1 MSLKVWSP
9 PAVQSSGT
17 GIVVGDA
24 YASALGVVPI
34 TIAGSK
40 TKIDIKEAGLGGNGI
55 YYKILAGTNSQV
67 LCTDVAIAKGAID
80 YQILDGP
87 WESVDVQLKNQTAGS
102 AGTATVIVT
111 RG

>member
-9 PAVQSSGT
+9 PTVQSSGT

-55 YYKILAGTNSQV
+55 STKSWQALTVRSFVQTLPSQKV
-67 LCTDVAIAKGAID
+67 PLTIRFLTGHGKALTC
-80 YQILDGP
+80 
-87 WESVDVQLKNQTAGS
+87 S
-102 AGTATVIVT
+102 
-111 RG
+111 